1 MANVSPE
8 VEPGAAAVPIDGR
21 RARRERGRAAVVDA
35 LFELLQ
41 ERHTL
46 PGVEAIAERA
56 GVSVSSVFRYFDGLD
71 DLREHTIER
80 YFERFAPLFEVPQL
94 GAGPLRQRIARLV
107 EARLDLYDAIAPMAH
122 IARLRALEMPR
133 FATTVAETRAGSAAQ
148 IRTHFAEELAGLTPD
163 RADDLA
169 AIVDSLTSIES
180 WELQSETHQR
190 SRQQIRRSW
199 TDALTALLSA

>member
-94 GAGPLRQRIARLV
+94 GEGPLRQRIARLV

-133 FATTVAETRAGSAAQ
+133 
-148 IRTHFAEELAGLTPD
+148 L
-163 RADDLA
+163 
-169 AIVDSLTSIES
+169 SLI
-180 WELQSETHQR
+180 H
-190 SRQQIRRSW
+190 I
-199 TDALTALLSA
+199 